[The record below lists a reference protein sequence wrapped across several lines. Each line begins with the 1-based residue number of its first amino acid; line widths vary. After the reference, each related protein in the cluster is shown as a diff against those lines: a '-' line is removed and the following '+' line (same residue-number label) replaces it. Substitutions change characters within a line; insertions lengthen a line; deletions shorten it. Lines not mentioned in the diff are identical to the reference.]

1 MQDVARLAGVG
12 AMTVSR
18 ALNKSGSVSE
28 DVLRRVQ
35 RAVAQLNYRPNE
47 AARSLRQGRS
57 RSIGL
62 IVPNFYDPFYA
73 VCVHAITVVANKHA
87 YSVTVTTSGDDPEME
102 YRVAGSMLRHV
113 EGILV
118 IPAVGGTTKLS
129 LEEFRSTPIVTLDHP
144 FRGEQFSS
152 VVVANRVGARMGTQH
167 LIEHKHKRICFLGLS
182 RESFTHRMRYEGY
195 RQAMLQAKLV
205 PEGYFQCASREET
218 NAVLSPLMQARKAP
232 TAFFAGNNLAM
243 RNLLHSLSEL
253 GVDIPGDV
261 AVAGFDDFDMADIF
275 HPAITVVRQP
285 VTELGR
291 VAAELLFARL
301 EEKQRTAAGKRIVL
315 PVELVV
321 RRSCGCNARRK
332 VDDLFTVDS
341 VPSKSHPVNGSGKPK
356 NDPAIAL

>member
-1 MQDVARLAGVG
+1 VLPKARMQDVARLAGVG
-12 AMTVSR
+12 SMTVSR
-18 ALNKSGSVSE
+18 ALNNSSSVSE
-28 DVLRRVQ
+28 EVLRRVQ
-35 RAVAQLNYRPNE
+35 QAVAQLNYRPNE

-87 YSVTVTTSGDDPEME
+87 YAVTVTTSDDDPEME

-118 IPAVGGTTKLS
+118 IPVVGGATKLS
-129 LEEFRSTPIVTLDHP
+129 LEEFRSTPIVTLDQP
-144 FRGEQFSS
+144 MRGDHFSS
-152 VVVANRVGARMGTQH
+152 VLVANNVGARMGTQH

-182 RESFTHRMRYEGY
+182 RKAFTHRTRYEGY
-195 RQAMLQAKLV
+195 RQAMLEAKLA
-205 PEGYFQCASREET
+205 PEGYFHCASREET
-218 NAVLSPLMQARKAP
+218 SAILSPLMAARKAP

-243 RNLLHSLSEL
+243 RHLLHSLAEL
-253 GVDIPGDV
+253 GVEIPGDV
-261 AVAGFDDFDMADIF
+261 AVVGFDDFDMADIF

-301 EEKQRTAAGKRIVL
+301 GEKQRTGAGKQIVL

-321 RRSCGCNARRK
+321 RRSCGCNARGK
-332 VDDLFTVDS
+332 VDRR
-341 VPSKSHPVNGSGKPK
+341 
-356 NDPAIAL
+356 AIS